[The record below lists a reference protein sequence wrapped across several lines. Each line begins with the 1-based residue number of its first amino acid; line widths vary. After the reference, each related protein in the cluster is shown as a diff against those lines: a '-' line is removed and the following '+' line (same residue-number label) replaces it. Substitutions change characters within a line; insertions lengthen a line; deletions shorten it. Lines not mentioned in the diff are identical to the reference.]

1 MIEQTGIC
9 TLIFISIGWQFED
22 IGKRERVWNG
32 ISPLNAFETDRSNV
46 SYTSLITLKNK
57 KWIQAIRGVKLKLKL
72 KLICKVLG

>member
-9 TLIFISIGWQFED
+9 TLIFVSIGWQFED

-32 ISPLNAFETDRSNV
+32 IFPLNAFETDRSNV